1 MIGRL
6 GDILEDR
13 SLRRW
18 ERAAAEV
25 ADMDPVSL
33 RSLRGRARDLGRR
46 LDRVVHAAEA
56 RLARP
61 APISRPL
68 HTDWAWRPA
77 LWTGPV
83 RPAGLVAL
91 ASGTEFG
98 PGAKV
103 FHDCPRNECSVRQ
116 VRLPGGGGAPYG
128 VDVEVF
134 HFGGSFLSLALD
146 LPADGIEGLSR
157 RHVLRLDL
165 RIEAERP
172 VSVFGRLNLR
182 HGPNVEQ
189 ITLGFDAGAGEVVEF
204 DLVSLALEED
214 RLSAGWVDVIFEAPQ
229 MNRIRVGDVTLSR
242 RPRAEL

>member
-6 GDILEDR
+6 GDILEHR

-25 ADMDPVSL
+25 ADMDPASL

-46 LDRVVHAAEA
+46 LDRVLHAVEA

-61 APISRPL
+61 APISRQL
-68 HTDWAWRPA
+68 HTDWAWRPT

-91 ASGTEFG
+91 ASGAEFG
-98 PGAKV
+98 QVVKV

-116 VRLPGGGGAPYG
+116 VRLSGRAPYG

-146 LPADGIEGLSR
+146 LPAAAIEGLSR
-157 RHVLRLDL
+157 RHLLRLEL
-165 RIEAERP
+165 GIEAERP
-172 VSVFGRLNLR
+172 VSVFGRVNLR

-204 DLVSLALEED
+204 DLASLALDED
-214 RLSAGWVDVIFEAPQ
+214 RLSSGWVDVIFEAPQ
-229 MNRIRVGDVTLSR
+229 MNRIRIGDVTLSR